1 MMDYKQLFEQAI
13 NTLCEERRQHEHEV
27 VETIVKQV
35 ELQPLK
41 PDSVYVVKF
50 KHNIKPSEIGNLLR
64 KLNEA
69 TKSKNITFIAN
80 CDYFEIVGGAND

>member
-1 MMDYKQLFEQAI
+1 MDYKQLFEQAI

>member
-50 KHNIKPSEIGNLLR
+50 KHHIKPSEIGNLLR

-69 TKSKNITFIAN
+69 TKSKNITFIAS
-80 CDYFEIVGGAND
+80 CDYFEIVGEAND

>member
-1 MMDYKQLFEQAI
+1 MDYKQLFEQAI

-27 VETIVKQV
+27 VETIIKQV

>member
-13 NTLCEERRQHEHEV
+13 NTICEERRQHEHEV

-50 KHNIKPSEIGNLLR
+50 KHHIKPSEIGNLLR

>member
-1 MMDYKQLFEQAI
+1 MDYKQLFEQVI

-69 TKSKNITFIAN
+69 TKSKNITFIAS
-80 CDYFEIVGGAND
+80 CDYFEIVEESE

>member
-1 MMDYKQLFEQAI
+1 MDYKQLFEQAI

-50 KHNIKPSEIGNLLR
+50 KHNVKPSEIGNLLR

-69 TKSKNITFIAN
+69 TKSKNITFIAS
-80 CDYFEIVGGAND
+80 CDYFEIVGGMND

>member
-1 MMDYKQLFEQAI
+1 MDYKQLFEQAI

-80 CDYFEIVGGAND
+80 CDYFEIVGEAND

>member
-13 NTLCEERRQHEHEV
+13 NTLCEERQQHEHEI

-50 KHNIKPSEIGNLLR
+50 RYDIKPCEMGKFLE
-64 KLNEA
+64 KLNNI
-69 TKSKNITFIAN
+69 TKDKNITFVPS
-80 CDYFEIVGGAND
+80 CEYFEIKEET

>member
-1 MMDYKQLFEQAI
+1 MDYKQLFEQAI

-69 TKSKNITFIAN
+69 TKSKNITFIAS
-80 CDYFEIVGGAND
+80 CDYFEIVGEAND

>member
-27 VETIVKQV
+27 VETIIKQV

-69 TKSKNITFIAN
+69 TKNKNITFIAS

>member
-13 NTLCEERRQHEHEV
+13 NTICEERRQHEHEV

-69 TKSKNITFIAN
+69 TKTKNITFVAS

>member
-13 NTLCEERRQHEHEV
+13 NTLCEERKQHEQEV
-27 VETIVKQV
+27 VETIIKQV

-64 KLNEA
+64 KLNDA